1 MDVVSTGEIFRTLA
15 SERGVS
21 LERFGDIAE
30 GDETIDRELDDR
42 VVKMAEG
49 GKIMEG
55 RLTGHLLSES
65 DKDAFKVWIHADQD
79 IRVKR
84 ITEREGEPLSEVGEK
99 VEKRERSERKRYM
112 EYYDIDLADR
122 SIYDIIIDSGE
133 NSPEEVVEAIME
145 GLKDELD

>member
-1 MDVVSTGEIFRTLA
+1 MDVVSTGEIFRTMA

-30 GDETIDRELDDR
+30 GDESIDRELDDR
-42 VVKMAEG
+42 VIKMAEG

-65 DKDAFKVWIHADQD
+65 KKDAFKVWIHADEA

-84 ITEREGEPLSEVGEK
+84 ISEREGEPLSEIEEK
-99 VEKRERSERKRYM
+99 VERREKSERKRYM
-112 EYYDIDLADR
+112 EYYGIDMADR
-122 SIYDIIIDSGE
+122 SIYDLIIDSGE
-133 NSPEEVVEAIME
+133 NSPEEVVDVLME

>member
-1 MDVVSTGEIFRTLA
+1 MMA
-15 SERGVS
+15 SERDVS
-21 LERFGDIAE
+21 LEKFGDIAE

-42 VVKMAEG
+42 VIKMAEG

-65 DKDAFKVWIHADQD
+65 DKDAFKVWIHADED

-84 ITEREGEPLSEVGEK
+84 ISEREGEPLSEIGGK
-99 VEKRERSERKRYM
+99 VEKREKSERKRYM
-112 EYYDIDLADR
+112 EYYGIDLDDKT
-122 SIYDIIIDSGE
+122 IYDMVIDSGE